1 LENQINENNEL
12 TENEAQN
19 NGETEKKLK
28 RRFLSGILIGAL
40 CAMFIFAA
48 GAICFV
54 LVTGVHVGGNDERG
68 ILNSNTVRKIKLLEG
83 LVDTNY
89 YKGDIDKNAEI
100 EGIYKGLIDSLGDP
114 YSVYYTA
121 DELKELKAVTKGVY
135 YGIGAYVGID
145 KEKNAPMITGVMEGS
160 PASDAGLMEGD
171 IIYEVNKESTQ
182 GLSLEDVVTKIK
194 GEKGTSVHLTL
205 IRENEE
211 ENLEVDVTRNEIQVP
226 TVSTEL
232 LKDGIGYLKISEFDE
247 ITTDQFTEGLAELR
261 ENNIKGL
268 IIDLRNNPGGNLVTV
283 CDIARQL
290 LPKGEIVYTVD
301 RAGNKQDYTCDGSHK
316 IDIPV
321 VVLINQYSA
330 SASEILA
337 GAIKDYGI
345 GKLVGVTTF
354 GKGIVQSVF
363 DLNDGT
369 AVKLTVSDYYT
380 PNGYN
385 IHNIGIEPD
394 VKVELDIEK
403 AQNEK
408 IDNQKEKAIEVMKD
422 LLDK

>member
-1 LENQINENNEL
+1 MENEIIENNEL
-12 TENEAQN
+12 TEKQAVSDA
-19 NGETEKKLK
+19 ETEKKLK
-28 RRFLSGILIGAL
+28 RRFISGIIIGAF
-40 CAMFIFAA
+40 CAMFVFVA
-48 GAICFV
+48 GTICFI
-54 LVTGVHVGGNDERG
+54 LVTGARAGSRDEQG
-68 ILNSNTVRKIKLLEG
+68 ILNSNTIRKVKLLEG

-89 YKGDIDKNAEI
+89 YKDDVDKTAEV
-100 EGIYKGLIDSLGDP
+100 EGMYKGLIDSLGDP
-114 YSVYYTA
+114 YSVYYTE

-135 YGIGAYVGID
+135 YGIGAYVGMD
-145 KEKNAPMITGVMEGS
+145 KERNIPMITGVMEGG
-160 PASDAGLMEGD
+160 PADEAGLMEGD
-171 IIYEVNKESTQ
+171 VIYEVNKESTQ
-182 GLSLEDVVTKIK
+182 GLSLDEVVAKIK

-205 IRENEE
+205 IREGQADNV
-211 ENLEVDVTRNEIQVP
+211 EVDVT
-226 TVSTEL
+226 
-232 LKDGIGYLKISEFDE
+232 SEFDE

-261 ENNIKGL
+261 ASNIKGL
-268 IIDLRNNPGGNLVTV
+268 IIDLRNNPGGNLMTV
-283 CDIARQL
+283 CDIARQI
-290 LPKGEIVYTVD
+290 LPKGKIVYTVD
-301 RAGNKQDYTCDGSHK
+301 RDGNKQDYTCDGSHQ

-380 PNGYN
+380 PKGFN
-385 IHNIGIEPD
+385 IHKIGIEPD
-394 VKVELDIEK
+394 VEIELDVDK

-408 IDNQKEKAIEVMKD
+408 IDTQKDKAVEVMKE

>member
-1 LENQINENNEL
+1 MENENIENNVPVSEPASKD
-12 TENEAQN
+12 TEAD
-19 NGETEKKLK
+19 KMLK
-28 RRFLSGILIGAL
+28 RRFISGMLIGAL
-40 CAMFIFAA
+40 CAMFVFFA
-48 GAICFV
+48 GAIFFI
-54 LVTGVHVGGNDERG
+54 LTNGVHAGGQNENG
-68 ILNSNTVRKIKLLEG
+68 VLNSETVKKVKMLEN

-89 YKGDIDKNAEI
+89 YKDDVDKSTEA
-100 EGIYKGLIDSLGDP
+100 EGIYKGLIESLGDP

-121 DELKELKAVTKGVY
+121 DELEELKAVTKGVY
-135 YGIGAYVGID
+135 YGIGAYVGMD
-145 KEKNAPMITGVMEGS
+145 QEKNVPVITGIMEGS
-160 PASDAGLMEGD
+160 PAADSGLMEGD
-171 IIYEVNKESTQ
+171 IIAEVNKESIQ
-182 GLSLEDVVTKIK
+182 GLTLDEVVAKIK

-205 IRENEE
+205 IRDGSVDNV
-211 ENLEVDVTRNEIQVP
+211 EVDVIRNEIQVP
-226 TVSTEL
+226 TVTTEL

-261 ENNIKGL
+261 ASGIKGL
-268 IIDLRNNPGGNLVTV
+268 IIDLRSNPGGNLVTV

-290 LPKGEIVYTVD
+290 LPKGNIVYTVD
-301 RAGNKQDYTCDGSHK
+301 REGNKQDYTCDGTRQ

-345 GKLVGVTTF
+345 GKLVGVKTF

-385 IHNIGIEPD
+385 IHGIGIEPD
-394 VKVELDIEK
+394 VEVELDIEK
-403 AQNEK
+403 AQRDK
-408 IDNQKEKAIEVMKD
+408 IDNQKEKAIEVMKE
-422 LLDK
+422 LIDK

>member
-1 LENQINENNEL
+1 MENEIIENNEL
-12 TENEAQN
+12 TEKQAVSDA
-19 NGETEKKLK
+19 ETEKKLK
-28 RRFLSGILIGAL
+28 RRFISGIIIGAF
-40 CAMFIFAA
+40 CAMFIFVA
-48 GAICFV
+48 GTICFI
-54 LVTGVHVGGNDERG
+54 LVTGARAGGRDEQG
-68 ILNSNTVRKIKLLEG
+68 ILNSNTIRKVKLLEG

-89 YKGDIDKNAEI
+89 YKDDVDKTAEV
-100 EGIYKGLIDSLGDP
+100 EGMYKGLIDSLGDP
-114 YSVYYTA
+114 YSVYYTE

-135 YGIGAYVGID
+135 YGIGAYFGMD
-145 KEKNAPMITGVMEGS
+145 KERNIPMITGVMEGG
-160 PASDAGLMEGD
+160 PADEAGLMEGD
-171 IIYEVNKESTQ
+171 VIYEVNKESTQ
-182 GLSLEDVVTKIK
+182 GLSLDEVVAKIK

-205 IRENEE
+205 IREGQADNV
-211 ENLEVDVTRNEIQVP
+211 EVDVTRNEIQVP

-232 LKDGIGYLKISEFDE
+232 LKDGIGYLKITEFDE

-261 ENNIKGL
+261 ASNIKGL
-268 IIDLRNNPGGNLVTV
+268 IIDLRNNPGGNLMTV
-283 CDIARQL
+283 CDIARQI
-290 LPKGEIVYTVD
+290 LPKGKIVYTVD
-301 RAGNKQDYTCDGSHK
+301 RDGNKQDYTCDGSHQ

-380 PNGYN
+380 PKGFN
-385 IHNIGIEPD
+385 IHKIGIEPD
-394 VKVELDIEK
+394 VEIELDVDK

-408 IDNQKEKAIEVMKD
+408 IDTQKDKAVEVMKE